1 MPTWKFFRSK
11 TSSTE
16 KVYRQAWLKW
26 SSLNRCVKNVLLR
39 THYLPLLMRLAL
51 HYVADLWRTKRLESG
66 LAEKTISSVF
76 KMSAWI
82 YYKVLWSN
90 VRRTTKRSMR
100 IELKKSDS
108 KRRKLKSV
116 HLPRFRE
123 NVLRCSEKCI
133 KPAKM
138 LRSRVPEEI

>member
-76 KMSAWI
+76 KMSA
-82 YYKVLWSN
+82 
-90 VRRTTKRSMR
+90 
-100 IELKKSDS
+100 
-108 KRRKLKSV
+108 
-116 HLPRFRE
+116 
-123 NVLRCSEKCI
+123 
-133 KPAKM
+133 
-138 LRSRVPEEI
+138 